1 MHLCQ
6 KQDSEFLLTFRLL
19 LMLWKVALEM
29 PVLPEELGMV
39 TGAAA
44 RATQR
49 ESSEGAQDLVSQV
62 WS

>member
-1 MHLCQ
+1 MVG
-6 KQDSEFLLTFRLL
+6 
-19 LMLWKVALEM
+19 KVAWEM

-44 RATQR
+44 RATHR
-49 ESSEGAQDLVSQV
+49 ESSGEVTRELVSQV